1 MASENKSSRP
11 GSIICRFKFKFKF
24 VHVQEVCQI
33 TDCKITDCRS
43 RHPKRCKFFFLRNFC
58 KFNNGSPDETEGVTI
73 REEIEKLAKKNEEL
87 KSENVELKRNENAYE
102 EVKLVQEEKSRIYQE
117 HNDLKEVNE
126 LFLFMRKL
134 VICFQGTLRKKMMS

>member
-1 MASENKSSRP
+1 M
-11 GSIICRFKFKFKF
+11 
-24 VHVQEVCQI
+24 
-33 TDCKITDCRS
+33 
-43 RHPKRCKFFFLRNFC
+43 
-58 KFNNGSPDETEGVTI
+58 TI

-117 HNDLKEVNE
+117 HNDLKVVNE